1 MDIVKVLAP
10 IAIKE
15 ATAYLSKRSTS
26 PSTELAVAASKGDT
40 SAVKAILSQDD
51 RVDLAPALVA
61 ASTAGKL
68 DVLDILI
75 EPPRRRYSSHAKS
88 RGKGKGK
95 GKNKRKEKDED
106 SDSSEEEK
114 APRTDVNV
122 WSSNLTPL
130 IAAVQTHH
138 LKTTEL
144 LLDAGADPSLA
155 LKSTSETPLHIAC
168 RMGDLPIVK
177 LLIQN
182 SASLS
187 ARDAHLNTPLLVAA
201 RWRHPSVI
209 EHLLKQGAD
218 IEAKDAKGS
227 TALLLACRHACVE
240 AVKLLL
246 NSGADVRVRDV
257 RGRGPL
263 HRVVEGVD
271 FIEGVGG
278 GVKEELVRVL
288 LEKGADRR
296 ARDGE
301 GRTAGERAGWLRGGD
316 KVARLLSEGVR
327 SGSASGSANGG
338 RRRSHDGLRERD
350 RDRERRDKRY
360 NPYGRAE
367 GSHHHSSREGG
378 HRHSPRERESGS
390 PAIGS
395 PRRPDLHRSVHR
407 SRTDSPLAD
416 W

>member
-40 SAVKAILSQDD
+40 SAVKTILSQDD

-75 EPPRRRYSSHAKS
+75 EPPRRRYSSRSK
-88 RGKGKGK
+88 RKGKGK
-95 GKNKRKEKDED
+95 GKQKHKEKDED
-106 SDSSEEEK
+106 SDSEEEEEK
-114 APRTDVNV
+114 APRTNVNV

-138 LKTTEL
+138 FKTTEL

-201 RWRHPSVI
+201 RWRHASVI
-209 EHLLKQGAD
+209 EHLLEQGAD

-301 GRTAGERAGWLRGGD
+301 GRTAGERAGWLRGGER
-316 KVARLLSEGVR
+316 VARLLSEGVH
-327 SGSASGSANGG
+327 SGSASAGASGG

-360 NPYGRAE
+360 NPYGRE
-367 GSHHHSSREGG
+367 ERPHHHPSREGG
-378 HRHSPRERESGS
+378 HRHSPRERDSGS

-395 PRRPDLHRSVHR
+395 SGRVHDLHRSARR

>member
-26 PSTELAVAASKGDT
+26 PSTELAVAAGKGDT

-51 RVDLAPALVA
+51 RIDLAPALVA

-75 EPPRRRYSSHAKS
+75 EPPRRRYSSHS
-88 RGKGKGK
+88 RSKGKGK
-95 GKNKRKEKDED
+95 GK
-106 SDSSEEEK
+106 
-114 APRTDVNV
+114 DVNV

-138 LKTTEL
+138 FRTTEL

-209 EHLLKQGAD
+209 EHLLEQGAD

-271 FIEGVGG
+271 FIEGVGA

-316 KVARLLSEGVR
+316 RVARLLSEGMR

-338 RRRSHDGLRERD
+338 RRRSHDGLRDRERD

-360 NPYGRAE
+360 NPYGRTE
-367 GSHHHSSREGG
+367 GSHHHSSREGR

-407 SRTDSPLAD
+407 SQTDSPLAD

>member
-15 ATAYLSKRSTS
+15 ATNYLSKRSTS
-26 PSTELAVAASKGDT
+26 PSTELAVAAGKGDT
-40 SAVKAILSQDD
+40 SAVKTILSQDD
-51 RVDLAPALVA
+51 RIDLAPALVA

-75 EPPRRRYSSHAKS
+75 EPPRRRYSSHSKS

-95 GKNKRKEKDED
+95 RNHEDED
-106 SDSSEEEK
+106 SEEEK
-114 APRTDVNV
+114 SVIRTDVNV

-177 LLIQN
+177 LLVQN

-209 EHLLKQGAD
+209 EYLLEQGAD
-218 IEAKDAKGS
+218 IEATDAKGS

-271 FIEGVGG
+271 FIEGVGA

-316 KVARLLSEGVR
+316 RVARLLSEGVR

-338 RRRSHDGLRERD
+338 RRSHDGLRDRERD

-360 NPYGRAE
+360 NPYGRTE
-367 GSHHHSSREGG
+367 GSHHHSSREGR